1 VPTYFRWAP
10 TMTDEAPPP
19 DQLPTPKKRRRRYP
33 AAFKAQILAECDQPG
48 ASVAGVAI
56 RHQLNPNMVQKWRLQ
71 ARGGGRDDF
80 LRLPTP
86 TSSTSSAMAPPTVP
100 ASPATVRMEVPTPTG
115 QLIVHWPI
123 DALPQSVDWLRAL
136 TR

>member
-1 VPTYFRWAP
+1 MPTYFKWAP
-10 TMTDEAPPP
+10 NMTDEASP
-19 DQLPTPKKRRRRYP
+19 DNHPPTPKKRRRYSS
-33 AAFKAQILAECDQPG
+33 AFKAKILAECDQPG

-56 RHQLNPNMVQKWRLQ
+56 RHQLNPNMVQKWRLL
-71 ARGGGRDDF
+71 ARRGGQDDF

-86 TSSTSSAMAPPTVP
+86 ASPAPSSAAPATLP
-100 ASPATVRMEVPTPTG
+100 AGPATVRMEVPTPTG
-115 QLIVHWPI
+115 TLIVHWPI

>member
-1 VPTYFRWAP
+1 
-10 TMTDEAPPP
+10 MTDETPPP
-19 DQLPTPKKRRRRYP
+19 DQLPVPKKRRRRYS

-56 RHQLNPNMVQKWRLQ
+56 RHQLNPNMVQKWRLL
-71 ARGGGRDDF
+71 ARRGDQDDF
-80 LRLPTP
+80 LRLPSP
-86 TSSTSSAMAPPTVP
+86 GSSLAPAAAPAVAASSL
-100 ASPATVRMEVPTPTG
+100 ATVRMEVPTPSG

-123 DALPQSVDWLRAL
+123 DVLSDSVDWLRAL

>member
-1 VPTYFRWAP
+1 
-10 TMTDEAPPP
+10 MTDEASPCERPPV
-19 DQLPTPKKRRRRYP
+19 QRKRRRRHS

-56 RHQLNPNMVQKWRLQ
+56 RHELNPNMVQKWRLL
-71 ARGGGRDDF
+71 ARRDDQHEF

-86 TSSTSSAMAPPTVP
+86 ASSASPTVAP
-100 ASPATVRMEVPTPTG
+100 GATHQGAATVRMEVPMPTG
-115 QLIVHWPI
+115 TLIVHWPI
-123 DALPQSVDWLRAL
+123 DALPHSVDWLRAL

>member
-1 VPTYFRWAP
+1 
-10 TMTDEAPPP
+10 MTDEALPL
-19 DQLPTPKKRRRRYP
+19 DQLPTPKKRRRRYT

-48 ASVAGVAI
+48 ESVAGVAI

-71 ARGGGRDDF
+71 ARRGNQGDF

-86 TSSTSSAMAPPTVP
+86 TSSPAPTAAP
-100 ASPATVRMEVPTPTG
+100 AVAASGPATVRMEVPTPTG

-123 DALPQSVDWLRAL
+123 DALPQSVDWLRAV

>member
-1 VPTYFRWAP
+1 
-10 TMTDEAPPP
+10 MTDDTPPR
-19 DQLPTPKKRRRRYP
+19 DQLPAPKKRRRYT

-56 RHQLNPNMVQKWRLQ
+56 RHQLNPNLVQKWRLQ
-71 ARGGGRDDF
+71 ARRDGQDDF

-86 TSSTSSAMAPPTVP
+86 ALQVAAPATSTADSV
-100 ASPATVRMEVPTPTG
+100 TVRMEVPIPAGILT
-115 QLIVHWPI
+115 VHWPI
-123 DALPQSVDWLRAL
+123 EALPHSVDWLRAL

>member
-1 VPTYFRWAP
+1 
-10 TMTDEAPPP
+10 MTDEAPPP

-56 RHQLNPNMVQKWRLQ
+56 RHQLNPNMVQKWRLL
-71 ARGGGRDDF
+71 ARRGDQDDF
-80 LRLPTP
+80 LRLPSP
-86 TSSTSSAMAPPTVP
+86 ASSPAPAP
-100 ASPATVRMEVPTPTG
+100 APAVAASSPATVRMEVPTPTG

>member
-1 VPTYFRWAP
+1 MNDETPPSDLPAAP
-10 TMTDEAPPP
+10 R
-19 DQLPTPKKRRRRYP
+19 KRRRYT

-56 RHQLNPNMVQKWRLQ
+56 RHQLNPNLVQKWRLL
-71 ARGGGRDDF
+71 ARQDGQDSF

-86 TSSTSSAMAPPTVP
+86 APQIVAPVTP
-100 ASPATVRMEVPTPTG
+100 HTEPSTVRMEVPIPTG
-115 QLIVHWPI
+115 TLIVHWPI
-123 DALPQSVDWLRAL
+123 DALSNSVDWLRAL